1 MGALTAPG
9 WSTGAT
15 VAAGGAAGASPAGA
29 ATLTVESGDA
39 AVRATRM
46 RRSPTEYSISVKPVS
61 SSSAASARTR
71 SLSIGRSLRLGIG
84 LAPPSVRFVG
94 SRFKDP
100 CHGVERQQIALRAEP
115 HDDAGGD
122 QAHIGMM
129 PPLFAAM
136 DVREV
141 HLDDGYLHELQ
152 RIVDGDRGVR
162 EPRRVDH
169 DAVGALPGLLDPVDD
184 LALVVRLA
192 EIDVEP
198 ELARALGA
206 CSLDVR

>member
-15 VAAGGAAGASPAGA
+15 VAA
-29 ATLTVESGDA
+29 GDA

-100 CHGVERQQIALRAEP
+100 CHGVERQQIALRSQP
-115 HDDAGGD
+115 HDDAGRD
-122 QAHIGMM
+122 QADIGVVA
-129 PPLFAAM
+129 PLLASM
-136 DVREV
+136 DIREM
-141 HLDDGYLHELQ
+141 H
-152 RIVDGDRGVR
+152 
-162 EPRRVDH
+162 
-169 DAVGALPGLLDPVDD
+169 
-184 LALVVRLA
+184 
-192 EIDVEP
+192 
-198 ELARALGA
+198 
-206 CSLDVR
+206 